1 MPTGIGQSSDP
12 VNNWVA
18 KHAGVDLKGAL
29 DSNQLRD
36 LGSSSCKWYEKV
48 RVTFRES
55 NSSQWYQSRAEQL
68 LEKHNTETIKAVLR
82 QEPYSCTE
90 ERINEITSFLIE
102 HHSISKNQIVNRNSL
117 EKKLNLIIEFKEQ
130 IEKPWM
136 KELLDTDA
144 IDKMLVDDSPN
155 GIEKMWRIVEVSQAV
170 EQSTSH
176 LVKAKATEIFHVLAM
191 TATFTDESVKVIK
204 EFVRLSENL
213 SNPEQ
218 DKMLDAVK
226 TLFYDEHSSPIT
238 TQFMQDVG
246 KYNGLRQM
254 VHQLDPNMI
263 RHPDFPSVVKNL
275 VAEWPPL
282 LDLPDEIF
290 ANWVQNQIPSLK
302 STGDLAALPERFR
315 EAQVQRLM
323 DLDATRMAAHYK
335 RNLNA
340 ENMAEM
346 GQIVSLLSP
355 AKMQLEDLG
364 LKETY
369 KQLVEKEGAPSD
381 VAASAA
387 TYASEISQVAQRY
400 RAIDESAAFI
410 SILKDKEN
418 GQEPLPSLQNE
429 FHLRQWRKVKEA
441 YPKPIQDQV
450 EAAINTGSHH
460 KEAATLQRYLAA
472 IKPGGTLDR
481 FKQFLG
487 TDELTNVVTGVVV
500 ENTESGETLLGQL
513 VELRSA
519 YQRYQLDKQFLA
531 KANAYFSRNE
541 VKNLSDTEKLTGF
554 LTQQGRVQTE
564 LRSLDQLRNA
574 QFNQPGMD
582 KIFDQY
588 TGALIAEKMKDQKSL
603 FSEVLKQIH
612 TQYNKSIANDMD
624 QIKIYQEQLVDRLVP
639 ANTSEEARAPTR
651 AIVEENMIKSLTE
664 MAEKL
669 PLDQALTKLRQ
680 GLEVSIREGRIDIDA
695 LNAVKALRGAYYAGQ
710 YQIYTEKMNLINPQ
724 AYNTADEEVQLH
736 MMAAAFAQDINQQL
750 GATVL
755 TPQFVAAYIQRP
767 TPATIPDPISFQM
780 MRLHEAL
787 RPFFQD
793 KQSGAPKIPVNLLNP
808 TDFQTFLADWEN
820 IAFAPASNK
829 PLMALDRELY
839 VAYQTANQKGLL
851 TAFMNELGRSSIVL
865 ESIRASGAAGTRS
878 RESLLNIGAY
888 YRDYA
893 GKSTYSPEILARA
906 MRTMV
911 EQTKDLKTLADGLG
925 GLTKKYEVSTYGFS
939 NTEQRLHLQA
949 FRTWAQ
955 EQAAPG
961 MTTRTGGQEFLNT
974 LIKQFRGNADRIP
987 DEAELIYASR
997 LIRFATERFRE
1008 GGDPELIITQLRE
1021 FELTLNLAEIRPIS
1035 NLELKLSTIEK
1046 TLEKRAINHSKV
1058 TQTLQQNPLHAGTVL
1073 LPVLVEQ
1080 LLPANER
1087 GRLADLKTQLADLE
1101 EKAQDIVAIKG
1112 FGSMAGGAYL
1122 LASDFLTRA
1131 NKNNA
1136 SINEIRTNLLE
1147 IAQAKVSG
1155 TPPEQPVRSSKVTNK
1170 IVSLLNS
1177 AIGKFIEG
1185 AKNAQPTSQ
1194 LRIDRMPYEY
1204 QVSSITS
1211 RLADKNLS
1219 AEERDELRKEL
1230 IEAESILNDNFAYSP
1245 LTESLINVLPTIV
1258 RYAGKLIQGASYLPS
1273 LLSGFGFAR
1282 KGLVR
1287 TAQPIINKIL
1297 ERYMPKMTPTERQ
1310 IIVTG
1315 ISPILEILFLAGPSL
1330 LKNHNIKVYADYL
1343 EKLNL
1348 MIQSPEPLD
1357 AEQLQKDT
1365 WALVAQFLQEAET
1378 YTDALEATILALPD
1392 LYET

>member
-1 MPTGIGQSSDP
+1 
-12 VNNWVA
+12 
-18 KHAGVDLKGAL
+18 
-29 DSNQLRD
+29 
-36 LGSSSCKWYEKV
+36 
-48 RVTFRES
+48 
-55 NSSQWYQSRAEQL
+55 
-68 LEKHNTETIKAVLR
+68 
-82 QEPYSCTE
+82 
-90 ERINEITSFLIE
+90 
-102 HHSISKNQIVNRNSL
+102 
-117 EKKLNLIIEFKEQ
+117 
-130 IEKPWM
+130 
-136 KELLDTDA
+136 
-144 IDKMLVDDSPN
+144 
-155 GIEKMWRIVEVSQAV
+155 
-170 EQSTSH
+170 
-176 LVKAKATEIFHVLAM
+176 
-191 TATFTDESVKVIK
+191 
-204 EFVRLSENL
+204 
-213 SNPEQ
+213 
-218 DKMLDAVK
+218 
-226 TLFYDEHSSPIT
+226 
-238 TQFMQDVG
+238 
-246 KYNGLRQM
+246 
-254 VHQLDPNMI
+254 
-263 RHPDFPSVVKNL
+263 
-275 VAEWPPL
+275 
-282 LDLPDEIF
+282 
-290 ANWVQNQIPSLK
+290 
-302 STGDLAALPERFR
+302 
-315 EAQVQRLM
+315 
-323 DLDATRMAAHYK
+323 
-335 RNLNA
+335 
-340 ENMAEM
+340 
-346 GQIVSLLSP
+346 
-355 AKMQLEDLG
+355 MQLEELG

-369 KQLVEKEGAPSD
+369 KQLVEKEGAPLD

-410 SILKDKEN
+410 SILREKEN
-418 GQEPLPSLQNE
+418 GQKPLLTLQNE
-429 FHLRQWRKVKEA
+429 LNLRQWRKVKEA

-450 EAAINTGSHH
+450 EAAIDTGSHH
-460 KEAATLQRYLAA
+460 KEVATLQRYLAA
-472 IKPGGTLDR
+472 IKSGGTLDR

-531 KANAYFSRNE
+531 TANAYFSRKE

-564 LRSLDQLRNA
+564 IRSLDQLRNA
-574 QFNQPGMD
+574 HFNQPGMD

-588 TGALIAEKMKDQKSL
+588 TGTLIAEKMKDQKSL

-624 QIKIYQEQLVDRLVP
+624 QIKIYQEQLVDRLVS
-639 ANTSEEARAPTR
+639 ANTSEDARATTR
-651 AIVEENMIKSLTE
+651 AIIEENMIKSLTE

-695 LNAVKALRGAYYAGQ
+695 LNAVRTLRGAYYAGQ

-736 MMAAAFAQDINQQL
+736 MMAAAFAQDINRQL

-755 TPQFVAAYIQRP
+755 TPQFVAAYMQRP

-793 KQSGAPKIPVNLLNP
+793 KQSSTPKIPASLLNP
-808 TDFQTFLADWEN
+808 KNFETFLADWEN

-829 PLMALDRELY
+829 PLLPLNRELY

-851 TAFMNELGRSSIVL
+851 TVFMNELGRSSIVL
-865 ESIRASGAAGTRS
+865 ESIRAAGSVGAKNR
-878 RESLLNIGAY
+878 RSLLNIGAY
-888 YRDYA
+888 YCDYA
-893 GKSTYSPEILARA
+893 GKSTYSPEMIARA
-906 MRTMV
+906 IRTTLV
-911 EQTKDLKTLADGLG
+911 EQKKDLKTLADDLG
-925 GLTKKYEVSTYGFS
+925 GIINIFKVSEHGF
-939 NTEQRLHLQA
+939 NLTEQQLHQQA
-949 FRTWAQ
+949 FHNWAQ
-955 EQAAPG
+955 EQAVPG
-961 MTTRTGGQEFLNT
+961 IATRPGGEAFLNT

-987 DEAELIYASR
+987 DEAKLIYASR
-997 LIRFATERFRE
+997 LIRFATERFRD
-1008 GGDPELIITQLRE
+1008 GADPELIMSQLRGE
-1021 FELTLNLAEIRPIS
+1021 GLTLNLAELRPIS
-1035 NLELKLSTIEK
+1035 NLELKLSSIEK
-1046 TLEKRAINHSKV
+1046 NLEKRVINHSKV

-1101 EKAQDIVAIKG
+1101 EKAQDIIAIKA
-1112 FGSMAGGAYL
+1112 FGSVAGGAYL
-1122 LASDFLTRA
+1122 LASDFFTRA

-1147 IAQAKVSG
+1147 IAQTNVSG
-1155 TPPEQPVRSSKVTNK
+1155 TPPEQLVRNAKVTNK

-1177 AIGKFIEG
+1177 AIEKFIES
-1185 AKNAQPTSQ
+1185 AKNAQPTSE
-1194 LRIDRMPYEY
+1194 LRIARMPYEH

-1211 RLADKNLS
+1211 LLAAKNLS
-1219 AEERDELRKEL
+1219 AEERADLTNEL
-1230 IEAESILNDNFAYSP
+1230 ITAESILNDNLAYSP
-1245 LTESLINVLPTIV
+1245 LTESLINGLPTIV

-1273 LLSGFGFAR
+1273 LLSGLGFAR

-1287 TAQPIINKIL
+1287 TAQPIVNKIL
-1297 ERYMPKMTPTERQ
+1297 ERYMPKMTSAERQ
-1310 IIVTG
+1310 VIVTG
-1315 ISPILEILFLAGPSL
+1315 IGPILEILFLAGPSL
-1330 LKNHNIKVYADYL
+1330 LKNHDIKVYADYL

-1365 WALVAQFLQEAET
+1365 WALVGQFLQEAET

-1392 LYET
+1392 LYEA